1 MRKLLAG
8 HHMAEFLS
16 GISLKMKLITFMVS
30 TDCRISVSA
39 KPSSHQHGFISF
51 SIAVLKKRKKI
62 WMHLY
67 IIEFTNRAVGD
78 SLHSKSPRSR
88 VFIIF
93 PN

>member
-16 GISLKMKLITFMVS
+16 GISLKMKLITFMVR

-51 SIAVLKKRKKI
+51 SIAVLKKRKEDLDASI
-62 WMHLY
+62 H
-67 IIEFTNRAVGD
+67 ITNRAVGD

-88 VFIIF
+88 VSIVF